1 MTTPN
6 ALQVQA
12 FHTTDVTEQVR
23 ATPGWQQQYRQMSP
37 GHFSGELRCLG
48 LDGVEVYE
56 ERLNTRVEQFFRP
69 PSGSLA
75 FCFDRS
81 ENSLY
86 LLNEQSRNIWI
97 TPENYEEVAVVFDQ
111 AFLARHG
118 LDTQRLDGL
127 FMVPLGSGQNALFG
141 SWLSA
146 TLTRLGHADCPLQG
160 QALAEQLLE
169 DCLFILDSACQRLDG
184 GALGRRSEAREIM
197 RRVSEWAADCPEETL
212 NLMALADVAGGHVQ
226 ILLDSI
232 ISVQSMAKSG
242 KVKPIAVTS
251 TQRSGVAPDVPTAVE
266 AGVKGFQ
273 ASSWN
278 ALAVPGKTP
287 RPVIDRLNKD
297 IVAALAKPEV
307 KKKLADLNIDADQ
320 STPDEAAQL
329 LASDIQRWAAVI
341 QRAGIPKQ

>member
-1 MTTPN
+1 MTTAN

-56 ERLNTRVEQFFRP
+56 ERLNTRVEQFFRA

-97 TPENYEEVAVVFDQ
+97 TPENYQEVAVVFDQ

-118 LDTQRLDGL
+118 LDPQRLEGL

-146 TLTRLGHADCPLQG
+146 TLTRLGEAVCPLQG

-169 DCLFILDSACQRLDG
+169 DCLFILDNACQRLQG
-184 GALGRRSEAREIM
+184 VALGRRDEERAIM

-212 NLMALADVAGGHVQ
+212 NLVELAGLPGFPCA
-226 ILLDSI
+226 SCS
-232 ISVQSMAKSG
+232 SVQGIYRHA
-242 KVKPIAVTS
+242 
-251 TQRSGVAPDVPTAVE
+251 
-266 AGVKGFQ
+266 AG
-273 ASSWN
+273 A
-278 ALAVPGKTP
+278 
-287 RPVIDRLNKD
+287 
-297 IVAALAKPEV
+297 VAAVAQTERCAARLVARWWRNGRRSSDALVILAFGKIFRELQTV
-307 KKKLADLNIDADQ
+307 VQ
-320 STPDEAAQL
+320 GVSQ
-329 LASDIQRWAAVI
+329 
-341 QRAGIPKQ
+341 